1 MVSYGRRFWWR
12 YVVLLPGN
20 VNLSID
26 DMAGLES
33 LQIDRMIGAED
44 GRQMQTVHVPLPKC
58 ALHSMRLKNYFTAIL
73 CRWFS
78 SYRFFIAI
86 SNEI

>member
-58 ALHSMRLKNYFTAIL
+58 ALHSMRLKKLFYCYFVSL
-73 CRWFS
+73 V
-78 SYRFFIAI
+78 FFL
-86 SNEI
+86 SVFHRHFK